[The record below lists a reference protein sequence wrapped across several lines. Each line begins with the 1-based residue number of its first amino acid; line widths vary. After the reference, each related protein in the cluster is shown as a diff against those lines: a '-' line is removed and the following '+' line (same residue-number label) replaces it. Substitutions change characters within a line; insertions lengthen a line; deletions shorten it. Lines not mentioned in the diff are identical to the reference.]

1 MSWRQERLRITPA
14 RGLQP
19 MTEPSARAALGSTP
33 IPGASPAGQ
42 SVSED
47 SDYEALRH
55 EVMKE
60 PAKGAFTDWPR
71 VVEVGSRI
79 LREKSKDIPTAT
91 YLAVGLLTTEG
102 YAGLLDGLRIVEGLL
117 QAHWD
122 GGFPPVPA
130 RLRGRVN
137 AIQYLSD
144 ACQKALGL
152 RGDPR
157 AVDREALLACLQACT
172 DLEKV
177 LLERFADAPV
187 SVGSLT
193 STLRE
198 TVERLPR
205 EGAPPQAAAATSAP
219 QSSSETAALGT
230 TGAGGE
236 LLSRSEAEEALRKSA
251 DFFREKEPM
260 SPLAYRLPRLLR
272 WGEVTSAPPTVDGKT
287 PLIDPP
293 AERLSGLRRLLEA
306 SDWTALLASSEDAF
320 RERPIWMDAQR
331 YSDRALSGLG
341 EAYAAARRG
350 LLDEVRSLL
359 RRLPTLPSLSF
370 QNGTPFADADT
381 KKWILEEVGSEEGV
395 PSRPALG
402 AAAAPDS
409 AEVVAAREQAK
420 ELARKGRLSHALG
433 KLEEVLLKD
442 GSARGRFLARFEL
455 AALASE
461 AGKERVAAPLLEGL
475 DRELQRHGLE
485 DWEPGLALRVLE
497 ALYRCRKRLAER
509 RGGTPED
516 AARAEEVFARLC
528 RIDPARGAALE

>member
-19 MTEPSARAALGSTP
+19 MTEPSARAALGSAP

-42 SVSED
+42 SVSDD

-71 VVEVGSRI
+71 VVEIGSRI
-79 LREKSKDIPTAT
+79 LREKAKDIPTAT
-91 YLAVGLLTTEG
+91 YLAVGLLATEG
-102 YAGLLDGLRIVEGLL
+102 YAGLVDGLRIVEGLL

-152 RGDPR
+152 RGDPG

-193 STLRE
+193 SALRE
-198 TVERLPR
+198 MVERLPR
-205 EGAPPQAAAATSAP
+205 EGAPPQATAATSAR
-219 QSSSETAALGT
+219 QSSSETA
-230 TGAGGE
+230 GAGAE
-236 LLSRSEAEEALRKSA
+236 LLSRSEAEEALRRSA

-272 WGEVTSAPPTVDGKT
+272 WGEVTSVPPAVDGKT
-287 PLIDPP
+287 QLIDPP
-293 AERLSGLRRLLEA
+293 TERLSGLRRLFEA

-331 YSDRALSGLG
+331 YSDRALLGLG

-381 KKWILEEVGSEEGV
+381 NKWILEEVGCEEGV
-395 PSRPALG
+395 PSRPALV

-433 KLEEVLLKD
+433 KLEEVLIKD

-455 AALASE
+455 AALASD

-475 DRELQRHGLE
+475 DRELQRYGLE
-485 DWEPGLALRVLE
+485 DWEPSLALRVLE

-528 RIDPARGAALE
+528 RIDPATGAALE

>member
-1 MSWRQERLRITPA
+1 
-14 RGLQP
+14 
-19 MTEPSARAALGSTP
+19 MTEPSARAALGSAP

-42 SVSED
+42 SVSDD

-60 PAKGAFTDWPR
+60 PAKGEFTDWPR

-91 YLAVGLLTTEG
+91 YLAVGLLATEG
-102 YAGLLDGLRIVEGLL
+102 YAGLVDGLRIVEGLL

-130 RLRGRVN
+130 RLRGRIN

-152 RGDPR
+152 RGDPGP
-157 AVDREALLACLQACT
+157 ADREALLACLQACT

-193 STLRE
+193 SDLRE
-198 TVERLPR
+198 MVERLPR
-205 EGAPPQAAAATSAP
+205 EGAEPKAATAAPAP
-219 QSSSETAALGT
+219 QSPSLASGERTTAASSEI
-230 TGAGGE
+230 
-236 LLSRSEAEEALRKSA
+236 LSRADAEEALTRSA
-251 DFFREKEPM
+251 DFFREREPM
-260 SPLAYRLPRLLR
+260 SPLAYRLPRLVR
-272 WGEVTSAPPTVDGKT
+272 WGEATSAPPVVDGKT

-293 AERLSGLRRLLEA
+293 AERISELRRLSEA
-306 SDWTALLASSEDAF
+306 SDWAGLLASSEEAF
-320 RERPIWMDAQR
+320 RERPIWIDAQR
-331 YSDRALSGLG
+331 YSDRALLGLG
-341 EAYAAARRG
+341 EPYAAARQG
-350 LLDEVRSLL
+350 LLEEVRSLL
-359 RRLPTLPSLSF
+359 RRLPTLPSLCF

-381 KKWILEEVGSEEGV
+381 KKWILEEVGSEEGAS
-395 PSRPALG
+395 SRAALG
-402 AAAAPDS
+402 AAAARDS

-433 KLEEVLLKD
+433 KLEEALTKD
-442 GSARGRFLARFEL
+442 GSARGRFLARLEL
-455 AALASE
+455 AALASD
-461 AGKERVAAPLLEGL
+461 AGKERVAAPLLDGL
-475 DRELQRHGLE
+475 DEEMQRHGLE

-516 AARAEEVFARLC
+516 AARAEEIFARLC
-528 RIDPARGAALE
+528 RIDPATGAALE